1 MTGIGYAMIALNLQT
16 PEQGLIKNAIESIL
30 RGISIIK
37 V

>member
-1 MTGIGYAMIALNLQT
+1 MTGIGYAMVALNLQQ

-30 RGISIIK
+30 RGMSVIK